1 MTDEAVAALIALHA
15 CAPREGPGDVATLER
30 MIAALGFAPYAGPT
44 RAADLGCGSG
54 ATALHLAEAYG
65 ADVLAVDFAEPF
77 VARLAERLAEA
88 PPARGAVSPHRGDML
103 APPVAPGA
111 LDLIVSE
118 GAAYNVGFATA
129 MKAWRPLVRAGGGLV
144 VSECVWFGA
153 RRPPEAAAFWAEA
166 YPEMGSISDAVAKA
180 EAGGW
185 RLKAAERLAPEVWW
199 TSYYDPLAARCDAL
213 EPGADGVLKAV
224 IAETRAE
231 MALFRATSAD
241 WGYVYLALD
250 AD

>member
-1 MTDEAVAALIALHA
+1 MDEAIAALVALHDG
-15 CAPREGPGDVATLER
+15 APRQGPGDVAVLDR
-30 MIAALGFAPYAGPT
+30 MIAALGFAPGAGPL

-65 ADVLAVDFAEPF
+65 AEVLAVDLAAPF
-77 VARLAERLAEA
+77 LARLAARLAEA
-88 PPARGAVSPHRGDML
+88 PPASGAVSPHPGDML

-118 GAAYNVGFATA
+118 GAAYAVGFAAA
-129 MKAWRPLVRAGGGLV
+129 MQAWRPLVRAGGGLV

-153 RRPPEAAAFWAEA
+153 RRPPKAAAFWAEA
-166 YPEMGSISDAVAKA
+166 YPEMGSVADAVARA

-185 RLKAAERLAPEVWW
+185 RLKAAERLSPEAWW

-213 EPGADGVLKAV
+213 EPGADGALKAV

-241 WGYVYLALD
+241 WGYVCLALD